1 MADHINQGACPD
13 AVTGP
18 NSRDPL
24 CPACRAME
32 AAGAPEMPI
41 AAWRDDGST
50 RSGSRTTAFRVVT
63 DETRRD
69 MPKAAVE
76 AYTDALVR
84 LADARAYGQAMAEH
98 ARTVALEEGFE
109 AGWRVVARD
118 WAMRDDLLAD
128 IGSPAYLADM
138 TRAIRAA
145 AQTQGGT

>member
-1 MADHINQGACPD
+1 MTDTTRQADA
-13 AVTGP
+13 
-18 NSRDPL
+18 
-24 CPACRAME
+24 
-32 AAGAPEMPI
+32 AAGAPEMPNV
-41 AAWRDDGST
+41 DDLAQEI
-50 RSGSRTTAFRVVT
+50 RRV
-63 DETRRD
+63 DGGHSLGAGALAEQL
-69 MPKAAVE
+69 MPF
-76 AYTDALVR
+76 LC
-84 LADARAYGQAMAEH
+84 AYGQAMAEH